1 MTNSLSSID
10 VLILCGGLGT
20 RLSRVIPDRP
30 KGLAPVGGK
39 PFLDILVDDLLQQG
53 FQRTIFCVGHLK
65 EQIIER
71 YQSHKDAEFLF
82 SQEDMPLGT
91 GGAILNALPLIRS
104 HLVLIINGDSIC
116 PVNFAEFHE
125 FHLDKLAS
133 VSLVL
138 ARPEGRHDAGEVSL
152 NDAQQIESFIE
163 KSKSIASECFINAGI
178 YLIKRDV
185 IELQALAPPFS
196 LEYDVLPELVRTKP
210 CFGFVVK
217 SRLVDIGTPERYL
230 KANSENNS

>member
-1 MTNSLSSID
+1 MSSTLSSID

-20 RLSRVIPDRP
+20 RLSSVMPDRP

-53 FQRTIFCVGHLK
+53 FQRVIFCVGHLK

-71 YQSHKDAEFLF
+71 YQSRKDAEYLF
-82 SQEDMPLGT
+82 SQENTPLGT
-91 GGAILNALPLIRS
+91 GGAIQNALPLIRS

-116 PVNFAEFHE
+116 PVNFADFHQ
-125 FHLDKLAS
+125 FHTSKLAA

-138 ARPEGRHDAGEVSL
+138 ATPEDRPDGGTVCL
-152 NDAQQIESFIE
+152 NDAQQIQSFNE
-163 KSKSIASECFINAGI
+163 KSKSNAGECFINAGI
-178 YLIKRDV
+178 YLIQRDV

-196 LEYDVLPELVRTKP
+196 LEYDVLPELVRKKS

-217 SRLVDIGTPERYL
+217 SRLVDIGTPERYM
-230 KANSENNS
+230 KANRENDS